1 MRVAYFL
8 VFVFFVAVAISLYHR
23 KPPETELVY
32 HPDQRLLDEISFQQ
46 ELIDSLLPLTHKR
59 DTFIYER
66 IKKIPV
72 EVNTVFSLSADSS
85 LRLFADWTQDLQDSS
100 TRAGHLRIGSGSSNQ

>member
-23 KPPETELVY
+23 KPPEIEPVY

-46 ELIDSLLPLTHKR
+46 ELIDSLLPLT
-59 DTFIYER
+59 
-66 IKKIPV
+66 
-72 EVNTVFSLSADSS
+72 A
-85 LRLFADWTQDLQDSS
+85 A
-100 TRAGHLRIGSGSSNQ
+100 AGGSGVVIVRYKFQN